1 MKKVKPTVTSIATAK
16 PTSRAVSEP
25 GPPQSWV
32 ALYEGCAEAGQGP
45 NSGPTAIAPTIR
57 IALSR
62 TTPQAAIIVASVMKA
77 T

>member
-1 MKKVKPTVTSIATAK
+1 MKRLKPTVTTIATAK
-16 PTSRAVSEP
+16 PTSSAISERRARRGVRCTRAVQMPAS
-25 GPPQSWV
+25 
-32 ALYEGCAEAGQGP
+32 GP

>member
-1 MKKVKPTVTSIATAK
+1 MKTLKPTVTAIAAAK
-16 PTSRAVSEP
+16 PTSKAIRERAASLGWRWTRAVLRP
-25 GPPQSWV
+25 
-32 ALYEGCAEAGQGP
+32 ARGP